1 MVKSTA
7 PVLKVYNLG
16 FRVGGFTIVDG
27 VSFALAP
34 GEFVSV
40 IGPNGAG
47 KTTLLNLISG
57 LARPTAGTV
66 ELLGRDVTG
75 NRPFQRAQA
84 GLGRTFQTSTV
95 FNALSVLENVRLG
108 VQAHQGGSLQPWR
121 RAAADTAAVE
131 RSAEALAQVGL
142 ADVAPMP
149 AALLPHGTKRR
160 LELAIL
166 LGGGFE
172 VLLLDEPTSG
182 LSVEHVADMIDVIRS
197 LHREQGKAILMVEH
211 RMDAVIGLSDR
222 VAVMHQGKLLRI
234 DTPSKV
240 MADPV
245 VQEAYLGPES
255 V

>member
-1 MVKSTA
+1 
-7 PVLKVYNLG
+7 VLKVHNVG

-108 VQAHQGGSLQPWR
+108 VQAHHGGSLQPWR
-121 RAAADTAAVE
+121 RAAADTDSVE

-142 ADVAPMP
+142 ADVAPLP

-182 LSVEHVADMIDVIRS
+182 LSVEHVAGMIDVIRS

-234 DTPSKV
+234 DTPSNV

>member
-1 MVKSTA
+1 MVKSSA
-7 PVLKVYNLG
+7 PVLAVHNLG
-16 FRVGGFTIVDG
+16 FQVGGFTIVDG

-57 LARPTAGTV
+57 ILRPTSGSV
-66 ELLGRDVTG
+66 ELLGQNITRQ
-75 NRPFQRAQA
+75 RPFQRAQA

-108 VQAHQGGSLQPWR
+108 VQARRGGSLQPWR
-121 RAAADTAAVE
+121 RAAADTSTVDRSTAA
-131 RSAEALAQVGL
+131 LTQVGL
-142 ADVAPMP
+142 ADVAPLP

-182 LSVEHVADMIDVIRS
+182 LSVEHVAGMVDVIRS
-197 LHREQGKAILMVEH
+197 LHREQGKAVLMVEH

-222 VAVMHQGKLLRI
+222 IAVMHQGRLLRI
-234 DTPSKV
+234 DTPEKV

-245 VQEAYLGPES
+245 VQAAYLGPES
-255 V
+255 A

>member
-7 PVLKVYNLG
+7 PVLKVHNLG

-27 VSFALAP
+27 VSFALAR

-57 LARPTAGTV
+57 ITRPTAGTV
-66 ELLGRDVTG
+66 ELLGRNVTG
-75 NRPFQRAQA
+75 DRPFQRAHA

-121 RAAADTAAVE
+121 RAAADTGTVE

-142 ADVAPMP
+142 ADVAPLP
-149 AALLPHGTKRR
+149 ASLLPHGTKRR

-182 LSVEHVADMIDVIRS
+182 LSVEHVQEMIDVIRS
-197 LHREQGKAILMVEH
+197 LHREQGKAVLMVEH

-222 VAVMHQGKLLRI
+222 VAVMHQGRLLRI

-240 MADPV
+240 MEDPV

>member
-7 PVLKVYNLG
+7 PVLKVQNLG
-16 FRVGGFTIVDG
+16 YQVGGFTIVDG
-27 VSFALAP
+27 VSFVLEP

-57 LARPTAGTV
+57 ILRPTSGSV
-66 ELLGRDVTG
+66 ELLGRKINDD
-75 NRPFQRAQA
+75 RPFQRAQA

-108 VQAHQGGSLQPWR
+108 VQAHEGGSLQPWR
-121 RAAADTAAVE
+121 RAAADTSSVE
-131 RSAEALAQVGL
+131 RSHEALAQVGL
-142 ADVAPMP
+142 GDEALLP

-166 LGGGFE
+166 LGGRFE

-182 LSVEHVADMIDVIRS
+182 LSVEHVAGMVEVIRS

-211 RMDAVIGLSDR
+211 GMDAVIGLSDR
-222 VAVMHQGKLLRI
+222 IAVMHQGKLLRI
-234 DTPSKV
+234 ATPSNV

>member
-1 MVKSTA
+1 MVNSSVPALT
-7 PVLKVYNLG
+7 VHNLG
-16 FRVGGFTIVDG
+16 YQVGGFTIVDG
-27 VSFALAP
+27 VSFALEP

-57 LARPTAGTV
+57 IARPTSGSV
-66 ELLGRDVTG
+66 ELLGRNVTDD
-75 NRPFQRAQA
+75 RPFRRAQA

-108 VQAHQGGSLQPWR
+108 VQAHAGGSLQPWR
-121 RAAADTAAVE
+121 RAAADTGTVE

-142 ADVAPMP
+142 ADVAPLP

-182 LSVEHVADMIDVIRS
+182 LSVEHVAGMVDVIRS

-211 RMDAVIGLSDR
+211 RMDAVVGLSDR
-222 VAVMHQGKLLRI
+222 IAVMHQGKLLRI

-245 VQEAYLGPES
+245 VQDAYLGPES

>member
-1 MVKSTA
+1 MVKSSA
-7 PVLKVYNLG
+7 PVLTVHNLG
-16 FRVGGFTIVDG
+16 FQVGGFTIVDG

-57 LARPTAGTV
+57 ILRPTSGSV
-66 ELLGRDVTG
+66 ELLGRNVTG
-75 NRPFQRAQA
+75 DRPFQRAQA

-108 VQAHQGGSLQPWR
+108 VQARQGGSLQPWR
-121 RAAADTAAVE
+121 RAAADTGTVE
-131 RSAEALAQVGL
+131 RSTVALTQVGL
-142 ADVAPMP
+142 ADVAPLP

-182 LSVEHVADMIDVIRS
+182 LSVEHVAGMIDVIRS

-222 VAVMHQGKLLRI
+222 IAVMHQGRLLRI
-234 DTPSKV
+234 DTPEKV

>member
-1 MVKSTA
+1 MVKST
-7 PVLKVYNLG
+7 PVLTVQNLG
-16 FRVGGFTIVDG
+16 YRVGGFTIVDG
-27 VSFALAP
+27 VSFSLSP

-57 LARPTAGTV
+57 IVKPTAGSI
-66 ELLGRDVTG
+66 ELLGKNVNEDL
-75 NRPFQRAQA
+75 PFQRAQA

-108 VQAHQGGSLQPWR
+108 VQAREGGSLRPWR
-121 RAAADTAAVE
+121 RAAADTASVE
-131 RSAEALAQVGL
+131 RSVKALAQVGL
-142 ADVAPMP
+142 ADVGPMP

-166 LGGGFE
+166 LGGRFE

-182 LSVEHVADMIDVIRS
+182 LSVEHVGGMVDVIRS
-197 LHREQGKAILMVEH
+197 LHREQGKAVLMVEH

-222 VAVMHQGKLLRI
+222 IAVMHQGRLLRI
-234 DTPSKV
+234 DTPEKV

>member
-1 MVKSTA
+1 MVKST
-7 PVLKVYNLG
+7 PVLTVQNLG
-16 FRVGGFTIVDG
+16 YRVGGFTIVDG
-27 VSFALAP
+27 ISFSLSP

-57 LARPTAGTV
+57 IVKPTSGSI
-66 ELLGRDVTG
+66 ELLGKNVNEDL
-75 NRPFQRAQA
+75 PFQRAQA

-108 VQAHQGGSLQPWR
+108 VQAREGGSLRPWR
-121 RAAADTAAVE
+121 RAAADTASVE
-131 RSAEALAQVGL
+131 RSVKALAQVGL
-142 ADVAPMP
+142 ADVAPLP

-166 LGGGFE
+166 LGGRFE

-182 LSVEHVADMIDVIRS
+182 LSVEHVGGMVDVIRS
-197 LHREQGKAILMVEH
+197 LHREQGKAVLMVEH

-222 VAVMHQGKLLRI
+222 IAVMHQGRLLRI
-234 DTPSKV
+234 DTPENV

>member
-7 PVLKVYNLG
+7 PVLAVHNLG
-16 FRVGGFTIVDG
+16 YQVGGFTIVDG
-27 VSFALAP
+27 VSFALEP

-57 LARPTAGTV
+57 IYRPTTGSV
-66 ELLGRDVTG
+66 ELLGRNV
-75 NRPFQRAQA
+75 NHARPFQRAKA

-108 VQAHQGGSLQPWR
+108 VQAHEGGSLKPWR
-121 RAAADTAAVE
+121 RAAADTGTVE
-131 RSAEALAQVGL
+131 RSVDALAQVGL
-142 ADVAPMP
+142 SDVAPLQ
-149 AALLPHGTKRR
+149 AGLLPHGTKRR

-182 LSVEHVADMIDVIRS
+182 LSVEHVADMVEVIRS
-197 LHREQGKAILMVEH
+197 LHRKQGKAILMVEH

-222 VAVMHQGKLLRI
+222 IAVMQQGRLLRI
-234 DTPSKV
+234 DTPQKV

>member
-7 PVLKVYNLG
+7 PVLKVHNLG

-27 VSFALAP
+27 VSFALAR

-57 LARPTAGTV
+57 ITRPTAGTV
-66 ELLGRDVTG
+66 ELLGRNVTG
-75 NRPFQRAQA
+75 DRPFQRAHA

-108 VQAHQGGSLQPWR
+108 VQAHQGGSLHPWR
-121 RAAADTAAVE
+121 RAAADTGTVE

-142 ADVAPMP
+142 ADVAPLP
-149 AALLPHGTKRR
+149 ASLLPHGTKRR

-182 LSVEHVADMIDVIRS
+182 LSVEHVQEMIDVIRS
-197 LHREQGKAILMVEH
+197 LHREQGKAVLMVEH

-222 VAVMHQGKLLRI
+222 VAVMHQGRLLRI

-240 MADPV
+240 MEDPI

>member
-1 MVKSTA
+1 MVKSA
-7 PVLKVYNLG
+7 VPVLKVQNLG
-16 FRVGGFTIVDG
+16 YQVGGFTIVNG
-27 VSFALAP
+27 VSFSLEP
-34 GEFVSV
+34 GEFLSV

-57 LARPTAGTV
+57 IARPTSGSI
-66 ELLGRDVTG
+66 ELLGRDVTSEP
-75 NRPFQRAQA
+75 PFRRAQS

-108 VQAHQGGSLQPWR
+108 VQAHAGGSLKPWR
-121 RAAADTAAVE
+121 RAAADTATVE
-131 RSAEALAQVGL
+131 RSVEALALVGL
-142 ADVAPMP
+142 ADVAPLP

-166 LGGGFE
+166 LGGRFE

-182 LSVEHVADMIDVIRS
+182 LSVEHVAGMVEVIRS

-222 VAVMHQGKLLRI
+222 IAVMHQGHLLRI

-245 VQEAYLGPES
+245 VQEAYLGPER

>member
-1 MVKSTA
+1 
-7 PVLKVYNLG
+7 
-16 FRVGGFTIVDG
+16 
-27 VSFALAP
+27 VSFSLEP
-34 GEFVSV
+34 GEFLSV

-57 LARPTAGTV
+57 IARPTSGSI
-66 ELLGRDVTG
+66 ELLGRDVTSEP
-75 NRPFQRAQA
+75 PFRRAQS

-108 VQAHQGGSLQPWR
+108 VQAHAGGSLKPWR
-121 RAAADTAAVE
+121 RAAADTATVE
-131 RSAEALAQVGL
+131 RSVEALALVGL
-142 ADVAPMP
+142 ADVAPLP

-166 LGGGFE
+166 LGGRFE

-182 LSVEHVADMIDVIRS
+182 LSVEHVAGMVEVIRS

-222 VAVMHQGKLLRI
+222 IAVMHQGHLLRI

-245 VQEAYLGPES
+245 VQEAYLGPER

>member
-1 MVKSTA
+1 MVKFTA
-7 PVLKVYNLG
+7 PVLKVHNLG

-57 LARPTAGTV
+57 IARPTAGSV
-66 ELLGRDVTG
+66 ELLGRNVTG
-75 NRPFQRAQA
+75 DRPFQRAQA

-95 FNALSVLENVRLG
+95 FNALSVMENVRLG
-108 VQAHQGGSLQPWR
+108 VQAHQGGSLQAWR
-121 RAAADTAAVE
+121 RAAADAGTVQ

-142 ADVAPMP
+142 ADVAPLP
-149 AALLPHGTKRR
+149 AGLLPHGTKRR

-182 LSVEHVADMIDVIRS
+182 LSVEHVAGMIDVIRS

-234 DTPSKV
+234 DTPANV

>member
-1 MVKSTA
+1 MVKSA
-7 PVLKVYNLG
+7 VPVLKVRSLG
-16 FRVGGFTIVDG
+16 YQVGGFTIVDG
-27 VSFALAP
+27 VSFVLEP

-57 LARPTAGTV
+57 ITRPTSGSI
-66 ELLGRDVTG
+66 ELLGRDVT
-75 NRPFQRAQA
+75 NDRPFERARS

-108 VQAHQGGSLQPWR
+108 VQAHEGGSLKPWR
-121 RAAADTAAVE
+121 RAAADSATVE
-131 RSAEALAQVGL
+131 RSVEALAQVGL
-142 ADVAPMP
+142 ADVAPLP
-149 AALLPHGTKRR
+149 ASLLPHGTKRR

-166 LGGGFE
+166 LGGRFE

-182 LSVEHVADMIDVIRS
+182 LSVEHVAGMIDVIRS

-222 VAVMHQGKLLRI
+222 VAVMHQGRLLRI
-234 DTPSKV
+234 DTPSNV

-245 VQEAYLGPES
+245 VQEAYLGPER